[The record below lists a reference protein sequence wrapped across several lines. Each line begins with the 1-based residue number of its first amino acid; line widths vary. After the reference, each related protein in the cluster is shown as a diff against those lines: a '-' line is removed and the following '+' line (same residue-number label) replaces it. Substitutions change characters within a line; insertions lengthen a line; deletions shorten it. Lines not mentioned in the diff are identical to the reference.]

1 MLNGAE
7 SGEGDAAVLING
19 DFESFVSLRAIDAP
33 DDMSGLICVEKDRFT
48 GFGINQTGVSAVRGK
63 ELIGGREGAFTVL
76 PRVVRGGEG
85 GGEIS
90 GASGSRAA
98 DEGFIDGDG
107 FGLCGGEPERESW
120 SVVFD
125 GERGSEVDG
134 GCAGSGVTVFI
145 DDGVSALKDE

>member
-19 DFESFVSLRAIDAP
+19 DFESFVSLRAIDAS

-90 GASGSRAA
+90 GASGSWLS

-107 FGLCGGEPERESW
+107 FGLCGSETERECW

-125 GERGSEVDG
+125 GERGAEVDG

>member
-19 DFESFVSLRAIDAP
+19 DFESFVSLRAIEAS

-48 GFGINQTGVSAVRGK
+48 GFGINQTGVSAVRGQ
-63 ELIGGREGAFTVL
+63 ELRGGREGACTVV

-90 GASGSRAA
+90 GASGSWLS

-107 FGLCGGEPERESW
+107 FGLCGGETERECW

-125 GERGSEVDG
+125 GERGAEVDG

>member
-90 GASGSRAA
+90 GASGSWLS
-98 DEGFIDGDG
+98 DEGFIDGDDRRMPSFFQFQG
-107 FGLCGGEPERESW
+107 WP
-120 SVVFD
+120 VVFEVQHLAD
-125 GERGSEVDG
+125 GQT
-134 GCAGSGVTVFI
+134 C
-145 DDGVSALKDE
+145 

>member
-63 ELIGGREGAFTVL
+63 ELIGGREGEFAVL
-76 PRVVRGGEG
+76 SSVVRGGESV
-85 GGEIS
+85 GEIS
-90 GASGSRAA
+90 GVRGAGVS

-107 FGLCGGEPERESW
+107 LWCVGGAERESR

-125 GERGSEVDG
+125 GESGAEVDG
-134 GCAGSGVTVFI
+134 GFPGSGVTVFI